1 MYIHCTLL
9 FRSMLGHY
17 SPNMLLNS
25 SVGSCTDCESVE
37 DYDELRNQ
45 QRQDETWSGTE
56 VIVDDDND
64 EYDDSGDGNGDD
76 DGDGTG
82 DDDNDD
88 IDDDGGGG
96 VHGDAGDNDV
106 MTIYIVVMM
115 MMVVMMQVMVVV
127 MMVMMIKMMMVS
139 FVVKVAV
146 V

>member
-37 DYDELRNQ
+37 DYDELR
-45 QRQDETWSGTE
+45 RQDETWSGTE

-106 MTIYIVVMM
+106 MTMYIVVMM
-115 MMVVMMQVMVVV
+115 